1 MIRLIDDLPDNVI
14 GIEAIG
20 EVRAGDYDSVIGPAL
35 DAALRI
41 HDKLRLI
48 YVLGDDFDGD
58 SDGGIWK
65 DATVGLA
72 RLSQWE
78 RIAIVTDHETYRD
91 GIKAFGWIFPSQVK
105 VFALAD
111 LTDAEAWTAE

>member
-48 YVLGDDFDGD
+48 YVLGDEFDGD

-78 RIAIVTDHETYRD
+78 RPQPKITHGYMARYAKQVSS
-91 GIKAFGWIFPSQVK
+91 ASQGAV
-105 VFALAD
+105 VR
-111 LTDAEAWTAE
+111 